1 MKQTLFLAIAAAA
14 VLIALAFGIYG
25 WRAAAGAEIGMH
37 GWIALVLGSA
47 LTIGV
52 GGGLMAL
59 VFYSSR
65 HGYDEDAH
73 YEDDPDE
80 RI

>member
-1 MKQTLFLAIAAAA
+1 MKQGLFIAAAVVA
-14 VLIALAFGIYG
+14 MLIALAFGVFG
-25 WRAAAGAEIGMH
+25 WRAAAGAELGMH
-37 GWIALVLGSA
+37 GWIALVLGA
-47 LTIGV
+47 VLTLAV

-59 VFYSSR
+59 VFYSAR
-65 HGYDEDAH
+65 HGYDEAAH